1 MASLLFYCDGDLLR
15 MAIEVRVRRLIA
27 TAWVL
32 ATVGLLTGCQSLVPQ
47 ARTEYSAGITG
58 YNFTSEGVQ
67 SFYVQG
73 MRGSNLPPYGGGGA
87 TSCCV
92 QLPWQWT
99 PDLKVKVDWTIGH
112 YTRPWE
118 QRKDMS
124 IEQER
129 ACCWTQRTL
138 SKVVPIQP
146 YEAEGGRLQ
155 VLFLPNDEIEV
166 WVSMWALGAPQHP
179 SRRTYPTRPSQSD

>member
-1 MASLLFYCDGDLLR
+1 MK
-15 MAIEVRVRRLIA
+15 
-27 TAWVL
+27 
-32 ATVGLLTGCQSLVPQ
+32 
-47 ARTEYSAGITG
+47 
-58 YNFTSEGVQ
+58 
-67 SFYVQG
+67 
-73 MRGSNLPPYGGGGA
+73 
-87 TSCCV
+87 
-92 QLPWQWT
+92 WT

-146 YEAEGGRLQ
+146 YGAEGGGLQ
-155 VLFLPNDEIEV
+155 VFFLPDDEIEI
-166 WVSMWALGAPQHP
+166 WVSEWDLGADQHP
-179 SRRTYPTRPSQSD
+179 SGRRYPRRPAHSD

>member
-1 MASLLFYCDGDLLR
+1 VS
-15 MAIEVRVRRLIA
+15 
-27 TAWVL
+27 
-32 ATVGLLTGCQSLVPQ
+32 
-47 ARTEYSAGITG
+47 G

-67 SFYVQG
+67 VFYVNGQW
-73 MRGSNLPPYGGGGA
+73 GSNLAPYVGGGVV
-87 TSCCV
+87 CCV
-92 QLPWQWT
+92 RLPMKWT

-146 YEAEGGRLQ
+146 YGAEGGGLQ
-155 VLFLPNDEIEV
+155 VFFLPDDELEI
-166 WVSMWALGAPQHP
+166 WVFDAGPQNPQHP
-179 SRRTYPTRPSQSD
+179 SGRGYPRRPAYSN